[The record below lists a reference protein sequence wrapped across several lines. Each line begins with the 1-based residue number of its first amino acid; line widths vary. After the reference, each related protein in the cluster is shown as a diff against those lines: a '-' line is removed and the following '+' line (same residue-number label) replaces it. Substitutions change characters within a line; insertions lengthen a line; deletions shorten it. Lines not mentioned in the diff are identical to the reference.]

1 MDQIADNTRVLLYTL
16 PPAGG
21 DLFPISLGYI
31 AASLKAHGVDTV
43 VAEIDKVTKNT
54 SREVADFILNYK
66 PMVVGFSVYRAN
78 IKLALQLARLIK
90 IADPEVIV
98 VFGGPQ
104 ITFMPKEALRK
115 MRAVDILMRGEGEC
129 IWPQLIDCIL
139 KNHDPA
145 TVKGI
150 VFMRGSHAVETPAV
164 KPPDDL
170 DMLPSPYRS
179 QVFDLKQHKV
189 AAMLSSRGCT
199 FRCAFCYTPRAFGYR
214 IRAHSVKRVLSD
226 MAICV
231 KARIKRFFFA
241 DPAFTFDKKRVTA
254 IMQGIIKRHWK
265 IEIWCETR
273 TDLVDEKLLRLMAK
287 AGVRYIAYGLESA
300 DQQVNKILRKPV
312 DLKNFEK
319 IIAATRKAG
328 ITPEVFTLYGLP
340 GQTLISSLKTVEFLR
355 RLKIKLVD
363 NSAGQQLNL
372 FFGTDITDNPG
383 RYGITLLKK
392 RRPLYLCPGIDYT
405 TQYMKRRD
413 MVKAAK
419 AYKK

>member
-1 MDQIADNTRVLLYTL
+1 MQETAGNTRVLLYTL

-21 DLFPISLGYI
+21 DLFPIALGYI
-31 AASLKAHGVDTV
+31 AASLKANGIDAV
-43 VAEIDKVTKNT
+43 VAEIDKVTKKT
-54 SREVADFILNYK
+54 SQEVTDFVLSYK
-66 PMVVGFSVYRAN
+66 PMVVGFSVYLAN

-90 IADPEVIV
+90 IADPETII

-104 ITFMPKEALRK
+104 ITFMPKEALRQ
-115 MRAVDILMRGEGEC
+115 MRAVDILMRGEGERL
-129 IWPQLIDCIL
+129 WPQLIDCIR

-145 TVKGI
+145 TINGI
-150 VFMRGSHAVETPAV
+150 VFMRGNNAIETPAA
-164 KPPDDL
+164 KLIDDL
-170 DMLPSPYRS
+170 DSLPSPYQS
-179 QVFDLKQHKV
+179 QVFDLSQHKV
-189 AAMLSSRGCT
+189 AVLLSSRGCT

-214 IRAHSVKRVLSD
+214 IRAHSIKRVLSD
-226 MAICV
+226 METCV

-254 IMQGIIKRHWK
+254 IMHGIIKRHWK

-273 TDLVDEKLLRLMAK
+273 ADLVDEKLLRLMAK
-287 AGVRYIAYGLESA
+287 AGVKYIAYGLESA

-312 DLKNFEK
+312 NLKNFEK
-319 IIAATRKAG
+319 VIAVTHKAG

-340 GQTLISSLKTVEFLR
+340 GQTLASSTKTVEFLK

-372 FFGTDITDNPG
+372 FFGTDITDNPK
-383 RYGITLLKK
+383 RFGITLLKK
-392 RRPLYLCPGIDYT
+392 RRPLYLCPGVDYT
-405 TQYMKRRD
+405 TRYMKRRD

>member
-1 MDQIADNTRVLLYTL
+1 MQETADNTRVLLYTL

-31 AASLKAHGVDTV
+31 AASLKVNGIDVV

-54 SREVADFILNYK
+54 SRDVRDFILSYK

-90 IADPEVIV
+90 ITDPETII

-104 ITFMPKEALRK
+104 ITFMPKEALRQ
-115 MRAVDILMRGEGEC
+115 MRAVDVLMRGEGEMV
-129 IWPQLIDCIL
+129 WPALIDCIR

-145 TVKGI
+145 TVNGI
-150 VFMRGSHAVETPAV
+150 VFMRGNNAVETLAA
-164 KPPDDL
+164 KLIGDL
-170 DMLPSPYRS
+170 DSLPSPYQS
-179 QVFDLKQHKV
+179 QVFDLHQHKV
-189 AAMLSSRGCT
+189 AVMLSSRGCT

-214 IRAHSVKRVLSD
+214 IRAHSVKRILSD
-226 MAICV
+226 MEICA
-231 KARIKRFFFA
+231 KAHIKRFFFA

-287 AGVRYIAYGLESA
+287 AGVKYIAYGLESA
-300 DQQVNKILRKPV
+300 DPAVNKILRKPV

-319 IIAATRKAG
+319 IIMATHKAG

-340 GQTLISSLKTVEFLR
+340 GQTLKSSIKTVEFLK

-372 FFGTDITDNPG
+372 FFGTDITDNPK

-392 RRPLYLCPGIDYT
+392 RRPLYLCPGVDYT
-405 TQYMKRRD
+405 TQHMGGRD

>member
-1 MDQIADNTRVLLYTL
+1 MHQTTKNTRVLLYTL

-31 AASLKAHGVDTV
+31 AASLKANGIDAV

-54 SREVADFILNYK
+54 AREVADFILNYK

-78 IKLALQLARLIK
+78 IKLALQLTRLIK
-90 IADPEVIV
+90 IADPETII

-104 ITFMPKEALRK
+104 ITFMPKEALRQ
-115 MRAVDILMRGEGEC
+115 MRAVDVLMRGEGEM
-129 IWPQLIDCIL
+129 IWPQLVDCIR

-145 TVKGI
+145 TINGI
-150 VFMRGSHAVETPAV
+150 VFMRGNNAVETPAA
-164 KPPDDL
+164 KLIDDL
-170 DMLPSPYRS
+170 DHLPSPYQS
-179 QVFDLKQHKV
+179 QAFDLRQHKV
-189 AAMLSSRGCT
+189 AVLLSSRGCT

-214 IRAHSVKRVLSD
+214 IRAHSIKRVLSD

-241 DPAFTFDKKRVTA
+241 DPAFTFDKKRVSA

-273 TDLVDEKLLRLMAK
+273 ADLVDEKLLRLMAK
-287 AGVRYIAYGLESA
+287 AGVKYIAYGLESVDTA
-300 DQQVNKILRKPV
+300 VNKILRKPV

-319 IIAATRKAG
+319 IISATHQAG

-340 GQTLISSLKTVEFLR
+340 GQTRESSLKTVEFLK

-372 FFGTDITDNPG
+372 FFGTDITNNPK

-392 RRPLYLCPGIDYT
+392 RRPLYLCPGVDYT
-405 TQYMKRRD
+405 TRYMKRRD
-413 MVKAAK
+413 MVKAAQ

>member
-1 MDQIADNTRVLLYTL
+1 MDQTTKNTRVLLYTL

-31 AASLKAHGVDTV
+31 AATLKVSGIDAV

-54 SREVADFILNYK
+54 SREVTDFVLSYK

-90 IADPEVIV
+90 ITDPETII

-104 ITFMPKEALRK
+104 ITFMPKEALRQ
-115 MRAVDILMRGEGEC
+115 MRAVDILMRGEGEMVWPELIEC
-129 IWPQLIDCIL
+129 IA
-139 KNHDPA
+139 KNHDPV
-145 TVKGI
+145 TVNGI
-150 VFMRGSHAVETPAV
+150 VFMRGNNAIETPPA
-164 KPPDDL
+164 KLIDDL
-170 DMLPSPYRS
+170 DHLPSPYQS
-179 QVFDLKQHKV
+179 QVFDLRQHKV
-189 AAMLSSRGCT
+189 AALLSSRGCN

-214 IRAHSVKRVLSD
+214 IRAHSVKRILSD
-226 MAICV
+226 MEICV
-231 KARIKRFFFA
+231 KAGIKRFFFA

-273 TDLVDEKLLRLMAK
+273 ADLVDEKLLRLMAK
-287 AGVRYIAYGLESA
+287 AGVKYIAYGLESA

-312 DLKNFEK
+312 DIKNFEK
-319 IIAATRKAG
+319 IIAATHKAG

-340 GQTLISSLKTVEFLR
+340 GQTLKSSLKTVEFLK

-372 FFGTDITDNPG
+372 FFGTDITDNPE

-392 RRPLYLCPGIDYT
+392 RHSLYLCPGVDYT

-413 MVKAAK
+413 MVKAAQ